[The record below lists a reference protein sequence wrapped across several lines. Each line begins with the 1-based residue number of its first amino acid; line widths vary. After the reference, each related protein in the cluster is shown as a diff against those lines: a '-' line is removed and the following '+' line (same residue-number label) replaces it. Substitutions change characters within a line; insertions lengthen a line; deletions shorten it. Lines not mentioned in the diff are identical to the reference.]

1 MSTKTRKRI
10 WPVSMA
16 AVIGVVVMLAV
27 LVTVTLPAGTALAQP
42 ADPAAPMAVTGL
54 SAAPADTSVAL
65 SWTAAVPGPFATS
78 GHEVEYQA
86 AGASSWVMMADGLAA
101 DATSYEVTGLT
112 AGTSY
117 NFRVRAVAGTQGQFE
132 GPWAMVSAITTGG
145 QPPVSSTDD
154 GTACGSAADSCTKS
168 SSSTGSGAPEIKLI
182 IESMPGDMSV
192 GSSIVLYLEDDFQE
206 PDSIPTGS
214 VYLVA
219 EGSASNLGVSPH
231 PSGETADIVSRQTGN
246 GARVYVTSAPKL
258 KNDGYFDTDKS
269 DIAIRVLVPDM
280 CTNATDECEGPNGL
294 RMGQMVTVVFES
306 DSGIKNP
313 SEVKAGGYKTGYDL
327 LSPTGDVKTKVP
339 ADTKLNNIFV
349 NAEITLSDVDN
360 KRGYELTVT
369 GSGFNDGTTATAWVL
384 GWKPSTAE
392 WWDELD
398 CTEMKAAVKG
408 KTPAPVD
415 TNTDGMGYCKLY
427 NGLSSDLERKAVV
440 DGLDT
445 TKGYPEMGVCRVV
458 INKGTAAGSGLVSSD
473 DTVAVSF
480 EVTVP
485 TFSAGKNNYICMN
498 DGEDRQSDTD
508 VEDFHLEPSIRVV
521 PSTVSSGDT
530 VNVFAQD
537 YPFSRESLTQLKL
550 AGTDVFGT
558 VENLRN
564 QSLVNGSAAISF
576 EVPGSINGAP
586 LQGTVRLDARWGNPG
601 SDGKCNADDDSSCTS
616 KNSKITVTG
625 SELTAS
631 ITDVLPNETIT
642 ITGNGFGTQTCI
654 DVGNIQLDGVALQ
667 VDDESTFTCRDGDY
681 KAVEVSNSGQF
692 VATITMWPQD
702 TSVGADN
709 PTLISGTH
717 TLDVEDSDG
726 FVGSTKIM
734 IAEPTISVVPDMVG
748 PRDYVVITGTNWPI
762 DNSDNSNSGLVTVV
776 ISDDANA
783 RTYSVYPDNVGRFTI
798 EHRVSKDV
806 AIPSTNQVKGSHSDV
821 VKIGSFTVPSATVT
835 VTPNQAQP
843 GDTISLSATD
853 MKPYAE
859 ADYVKV
865 GGTAYNDPG
874 ANTDIDGNITIDDV
888 LVPGLDP
895 GTYSVIINVDGT
907 VAIGELEVLAEDSA
921 AGSGAE
927 LPGALEELGD
937 SLVRVFH
944 FNGVDKSW
952 DFYDPRDEFA
962 ELNTLTTLVNG
973 EPYWVLV
980 SNGQEDVVLNNRA
993 RTLTCV
999 GGDCWNQIVW

>member
-1 MSTKTRKRI
+1 
-10 WPVSMA
+10 
-16 AVIGVVVMLAV
+16 
-27 LVTVTLPAGTALAQP
+27 
-42 ADPAAPMAVTGL
+42 
-54 SAAPADTSVAL
+54 
-65 SWTAAVPGPFATS
+65 
-78 GHEVEYQA
+78 
-86 AGASSWVMMADGLAA
+86 
-101 DATSYEVTGLT
+101 
-112 AGTSY
+112 
-117 NFRVRAVAGTQGQFE
+117 
-132 GPWAMVSAITTGG
+132 
-145 QPPVSSTDD
+145 
-154 GTACGSAADSCTKS
+154 
-168 SSSTGSGAPEIKLI
+168 
-182 IESMPGDMSV
+182 MSV

-219 EGSASNLGVSPH
+219 EGSASNLRVSPH
-231 PSGETADIVSRQTGN
+231 PSDETADIVSRQTGN

-258 KNDGYFDTDKS
+258 QNDGYFDTDKK

-294 RMGQMVTVVFES
+294 RMGQMVTLVFES

-349 NAEITLSDVDN
+349 NAKITLSDVDN

-384 GWKPSTAE
+384 DREPTTAE

-427 NGLSSDLERKAVV
+427 SGLESDTERKAVV

-445 TKGYPEMGVCRVV
+445 TKGYAEMGVCRVV
-458 INKGTAAGSGLVSSD
+458 INKGTAAGSGLVGSD
-473 DTVAVSF
+473 DKVAVSF

-576 EVPGSINGAP
+576 EVPGSIDGAP
-586 LQGTVRLDARWGNPG
+586 LQGTVRLDARWGTPG
-601 SDGKCNADDDSSCTS
+601 SDDKCNVDADSMCTS
-616 KNSKITVTG
+616 KDAKITVTG

-631 ITDVLPNETIT
+631 VTDVLPNETIT

-654 DVGNIQLDGVALQ
+654 AVSNIQLDGVAVQ
-667 VDDESTFTCRDGDY
+667 VDEESTFNCNHDDDNNTSSI

-692 VATITMWPQD
+692 VATITIWPQD
-702 TSVGADN
+702 TREGADN

-717 TLDVEDSDG
+717 TLDVEDSAG
-726 FVGSTKIM
+726 FVGSTKLT
-734 IAEPTISVVPDMVG
+734 IAEPTIAVVPDVVG

-762 DNSDNSNSGLVTVV
+762 DNADNSNSGLVTVV
-776 ISDDANA
+776 ISDDANP

-806 AIPSTNQVKGSHSDV
+806 AIPSTNQVKGSHSDL
-821 VKIGSFTVPSATVT
+821 VKIGSFAVPSATVT

-843 GDTISLSATD
+843 GDIVSLSATD

-859 ADYVKV
+859 ADYVKI
-865 GGTAYNDPG
+865 GGTSYNDPG
-874 ANTDIDGNITIDDV
+874 ANTDIDGNITIEDV

-895 GTYSVIINVDGT
+895 GTYSVIIDVDGT
-907 VAIGELEVLAEDSA
+907 VAIGELEVLAEGPTGQSA
-921 AGSGAE
+921 T
-927 LPGALEELGD
+927 LPEAVETVGD
-937 SLVRVFH
+937 ELVRMFY
-944 FNGVDKSW
+944 FNGVDKTWS
-952 DFYDPRDEFA
+952 FFDPRPEFA
-962 ELNTLTTLVNG
+962 GLNTLTSIING
-973 EPYWVLV
+973 QPYWILV
-980 SNGQEDVVLNNRA
+980 SEEVENVVLNNKTRN
-993 RTLTCV
+993 LTCV
-999 GGDCWNQIVW
+999 GGDCWNQLVW

>member
-1 MSTKTRKRI
+1 MRNKTRKHI
-10 WPVSMA
+10 WPVSLVMSIAIIGALAAFLVLANNPGATMA
-16 AVIGVVVMLAV
+16 HGDVTDHDAACATMTDEERRTHNASALLENEEVCDGATSPGNGGNGNGGNGNDGTMMEKAVTSSSNSGSATVELK
-27 LVTVTLPAGTALAQP
+27 LVVTLTE
-42 ADPAAPMAVTGL
+42 
-54 SAAPADTSVAL
+54 
-65 SWTAAVPGPFATS
+65 AVPVG
-78 GHEVEYQA
+78 
-86 AGASSWVMMADGLAA
+86 GA
-101 DATSYEVTGLT
+101 
-112 AGTSY
+112 
-117 NFRVRAVAGTQGQFE
+117 F
-132 GPWAMVSAITTGG
+132 
-145 QPPVSSTDD
+145 
-154 GTACGSAADSCTKS
+154 
-168 SSSTGSGAPEIKLI
+168 
-182 IESMPGDMSV
+182 
-192 GSSIVLYLEDDFQE
+192 VLYLEDDYQE
-206 PDSIPTGS
+206 PDSI
-214 VYLVA
+214 
-219 EGSASNLGVSPH
+219 SASDVYFVST
-231 PSGETADIVSRQTGN
+231 PSHVTTGRGSRVYATQAPEIDTDSHFTAD
-246 GARVYVTSAPKL
+246 K
-258 KNDGYFDTDKS
+258 K
-269 DIAIRVLVPDM
+269 DIDIRVSVPDM
-280 CTNATDECEGPNGL
+280 CTTDTPTCQGANGL
-294 RMGQMVTVVFES
+294 RAGDTVTMVIQKS
-306 DSGIKNP
+306 AGIKNP
-313 SEVKAGGYKTGYDL
+313 SEAGSHSTGYAILD
-327 LSPTGDVKTKVP
+327 STADVPSGPSGSGFMKANELKTVAK
-339 ADTKLNNIFV
+339 IS
-349 NAEITLSDVDN
+349 LSDVDN

-384 GWKPSTAE
+384 GRKPTTAE
-392 WWDELD
+392 WWNALD
-398 CTEMKAAVKG
+398 CAEMNALVDPNEAV
-408 KTPAPVD
+408 AD
-415 TNTDGMGYCKLY
+415 AEMGTSPCTMY
-427 NGLSSDLERKAVV
+427 
-440 DGLDT
+440 DGLTDAHEMIVDEADT
-445 TKGYPEMGVCRVV
+445 TKGYAEMGVCRVV
-458 INKGTAAGSGLVSSD
+458 INKGTAAGSGLVGSD

-537 YPFSRESLTQLKL
+537 YPFSGSLLTQLKL
-550 AGTDVFGT
+550 AGMDVT
-558 VENLRN
+558 NAVANLRN

-576 EVPGSINGAP
+576 EVPGSVNDSP
-586 LQGTVRLDARWGNPG
+586 LQGTVRVDARWGTPG
-601 SDGKCNADDDSSCTS
+601 SDGKCNVDSDSMCTS
-616 KNSKITVTG
+616 KNSKITVSG

-631 ITDVLPNETIT
+631 VTDVLPNETIT
-642 ITGNGFGTQTCI
+642 ITGNGFGSQTCI
-654 DVGNIQLDGVALQ
+654 DVGDIQLDGVALQ

-692 VATITMWPQD
+692 VATITIWPQD
-702 TSVGADN
+702 TRVSADN

-734 IAEPTISVVPDMVG
+734 IAEPTISVVPDVVG

-783 RTYSVYPDNVGRFTI
+783 RTYSVYPDNVGRFTV

-821 VKIGSFTVPSATVT
+821 VKIGSFSVPSATVT
-835 VTPNQAQP
+835 VTPTQAQP

-921 AGSGAE
+921 AGAGAE
-927 LPGALEELGD
+927 LPAALEELGD

-952 DFYDPRDEFA
+952 DFYDPRPDFA
-962 ELNTLTTLVNG
+962 DLNTLTTLVNG

-980 SNGQEDVVLNNRA
+980 SEGQEDVVLNNKA

-999 GGDCWNQIVW
+999 GGDCWNQLVW

>member
-1 MSTKTRKRI
+1 M
-10 WPVSMA
+10 
-16 AVIGVVVMLAV
+16 
-27 LVTVTLPAGTALAQP
+27 
-42 ADPAAPMAVTGL
+42 
-54 SAAPADTSVAL
+54 
-65 SWTAAVPGPFATS
+65 
-78 GHEVEYQA
+78 
-86 AGASSWVMMADGLAA
+86 
-101 DATSYEVTGLT
+101 
-112 AGTSY
+112 
-117 NFRVRAVAGTQGQFE
+117 
-132 GPWAMVSAITTGG
+132 
-145 QPPVSSTDD
+145 
-154 GTACGSAADSCTKS
+154 
-168 SSSTGSGAPEIKLI
+168 
-182 IESMPGDMSV
+182 
-192 GSSIVLYLEDDFQE
+192 
-206 PDSIPTGS
+206 
-214 VYLVA
+214 
-219 EGSASNLGVSPH
+219 
-231 PSGETADIVSRQTGN
+231 
-246 GARVYVTSAPKL
+246 YVTSAPKL

-294 RMGQMVTVVFES
+294 RMGQMVTLVFES

-313 SEVKAGGYKTGYDL
+313 SEVKDGGYKTGYDL

-339 ADTKLNNIFV
+339 AATKLNNLLV
-349 NAEITLSDVDN
+349 NAKITLSDVDN
-360 KRGYELTVT
+360 SRGYEMTVT

-384 GWKPSTAE
+384 GRKPTTAE
-392 WWDELD
+392 WWNALD
-398 CTEMKAAVKG
+398 CDDMNAL
-408 KTPAPVD
+408 VD
-415 TNTDGMGYCKLY
+415 PNDADTDATMGTSPCTMY
-427 NGLSSDLERKAVV
+427 
-440 DGLDT
+440 DGLDATVGGHKSIVDAADT
-445 TKGYPEMGVCRVV
+445 TKGYAEKGVCQV
-458 INKGTAAGSGLVSSD
+458 IIDKGTAVASGLVGSD
-473 DTVAVSF
+473 DKVAVTF

-537 YPFSRESLTQLKL
+537 YPFSGSLLTQLKL
-550 AGTDVFGT
+550 AGTDVT
-558 VENLRN
+558 NAVANLRN

-576 EVPGSINGAP
+576 EVPGSVNDSP
-586 LQGTVRLDARWGNPG
+586 LQGTVRVDARWGTPG
-601 SDGKCNADDDSSCTS
+601 SDGKCNVDSDSMCTS
-616 KNSKITVTG
+616 KNSKIAVTG

-631 ITDVLPNETIT
+631 VTDVLPNETIT
-642 ITGNGFGTQTCI
+642 ITGNGFGAQTCI

-692 VATITMWPQD
+692 VATITIWPQD

-734 IAEPTISVVPDMVG
+734 IAEPTISLVPDVVG

-821 VKIGSFTVPSATVT
+821 VKIGSFRVPSATVT

-865 GGTAYNDPG
+865 GGTTYNDPG
-874 ANTDIDGNITIDDV
+874 ANTDIDGNITIGDV

-927 LPGALEELGD
+927 VAGALEELGD
-937 SLVRVFH
+937 SLVRVF
-944 FNGVDKSW
+944 
-952 DFYDPRDEFA
+952 PLQR
-962 ELNTLTTLVNG
+962 
-973 EPYWVLV
+973 
-980 SNGQEDVVLNNRA
+980 R
-993 RTLTCV
+993 
-999 GGDCWNQIVW
+999 

>member
-1 MSTKTRKRI
+1 MNRKTRKRI
-10 WPVSMA
+10 WPVSLVMALAIIGMMA
-16 AVIGVVVMLAV
+16 AVALSNNPGAAQAQGICDTASGATLQALIDAGVCQDDSTTTDADAEEGICDTATGATLQALIDSGVCQDDSGDGMLA
-27 LVTVTLPAGTALAQP
+27 AG
-42 ADPAAPMAVTGL
+42 D
-54 SAAPADTSVAL
+54 
-65 SWTAAVPGPFATS
+65 
-78 GHEVEYQA
+78 
-86 AGASSWVMMADGLAA
+86 
-101 DATSYEVTGLT
+101 
-112 AGTSY
+112 
-117 NFRVRAVAGTQGQFE
+117 
-132 GPWAMVSAITTGG
+132 MV
-145 QPPVSSTDD
+145 
-154 GTACGSAADSCTKS
+154 KS

-182 IESMPGDMSV
+182 IESLPNDMSV

-206 PDSIPTGS
+206 PDSIPVGS

-219 EGSASNLGVSPH
+219 EGSASNFRVSPH
-231 PSGETADIVSRQTGN
+231 PRGETVDTISRQTGN

-294 RMGQMVTVVFES
+294 REGQMVTMVFES

-313 SEVKAGGYKTGYDL
+313 SEVKKGGYKTGYAL
-327 LSPTGDVKTKVP
+327 LMPTGDIPSKVAS
-339 ADTKLNNIFV
+339 ADATGLNKVII
-349 NAEITLSDVDN
+349 NAKITLSDVDN
-360 KRGYELTVT
+360 SRGYEMTVT

-384 GWKPSTAE
+384 DRKPTTAE
-392 WWDELD
+392 WWNELNCDEMNALVD
-398 CTEMKAAVKG
+398 PDKAVTDAEMGTSPCTMYV
-408 KTPAPVD
+408 
-415 TNTDGMGYCKLY
+415 
-427 NGLSSDLERKAVV
+427 GLSAAHKALV
-440 DGLDT
+440 DAADIT
-445 TKGYPEMGVCRVV
+445 TGYAEMGVCRV
-458 INKGTAAGSGLVSSD
+458 IIDKGTAVGDGLVGSD

-485 TFSAGKNNYICMN
+485 TFSAGKHNYICMN

-537 YPFSRESLTQLKL
+537 YPFSGPSLTQLKL
-550 AGTDVFGT
+550 AGTDVFGA
-558 VENLRN
+558 VANLRN

-576 EVPGSINGAP
+576 EVPGSVNDSP
-586 LQGTVRLDARWGNPG
+586 LQGTVRVDARWGTPG
-601 SDGKCNADDDSSCTS
+601 SDGVCNVDSDSTCTS
-616 KNSKITVTG
+616 EDAKITVTG
-625 SELTAS
+625 SELTS
-631 ITDVLPNETIT
+631 SVTDVLPNDSIT
-642 ITGNGFGTQTCI
+642 ITGNGFGSQTCI

-667 VDDESTFTCRDGDY
+667 VDDESTFSCRDGAY

-692 VATITMWPQD
+692 VATITIWPED
-702 TSVGADN
+702 TSAGADN

-717 TLDVEDSDG
+717 TLDVEDSAG
-726 FVGSTKIM
+726 FVGSTRLT
-734 IAEPTISVVPDMVG
+734 IAEPTISVVPDVVG

-821 VKIGSFTVPSATVT
+821 VKIGSFRVPAATVT
-835 VTPNQAQP
+835 VTPNQGQP
-843 GDTISLSATD
+843 GDKVTLSATD

-865 GGTAYNDPG
+865 GGTTYSDPG
-874 ANTDIDGNITIDDV
+874 ANTDIDGNITIEDV

-895 GTYSVIINVDGT
+895 GTYSVIIDVDGT

-927 LPGALEELGD
+927 LPGALGELGD
-937 SLVRVFH
+937 DLVRVFH

-952 DFYDPRDEFA
+952 DFYDPRPDFA
-962 ELNTLTTLVNG
+962 DLNTLTTLVNG

-980 SNGQEDVVLNNRA
+980 SDGQEDVVLNNRA